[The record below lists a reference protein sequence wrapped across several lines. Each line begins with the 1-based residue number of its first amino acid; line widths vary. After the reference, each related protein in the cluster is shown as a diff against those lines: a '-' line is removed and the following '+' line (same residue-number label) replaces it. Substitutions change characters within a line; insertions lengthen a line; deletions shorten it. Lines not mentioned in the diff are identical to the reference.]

1 MRTWVVAA
9 IATLLSAAFVSLLR
23 VDAFSDSTVTLISN
37 GGQLLAAMLGSAGC
51 AVASV
56 RSRGPRRRAW
66 QCLAAGTGS
75 WAAGQ
80 AVWSFYEVGLG
91 REVPF
96 PSLADVGF
104 LAFPLV
110 AAAGLLIWSGA
121 QGSQAT
127 ARGRDLMDG
136 AIIAVS
142 LLVLSW
148 VTVMEPIVETS
159 GGASFSLGLS
169 LAYPL
174 ADVVLVTL
182 LLITLLRSESERVT
196 LTLLVLGLG
205 GFALADS
212 LFVYM
217 TTTGTYSSTDLVS
230 SGGWVFGF
238 LFVAASGMTVNRS
251 AEAIEVSDALPRIRA
266 TAFWLALPYLP
277 LVAAGVALCADLLAS
292 ESSVLGDLALG
303 VTLVVMML
311 TRQFLAMI
319 DNQRLLIALAEAGG
333 QLEHQANHDALTG
346 LPNRALFARRLDG
359 ALLETSSTID
369 VLFCDLDNFK
379 EVNDELGHAAGDVL
393 LRTVADRLVECV
405 RVGDTVAR
413 LGGDEFA
420 ILLEDCP
427 DAREVADRI
436 VSSMS
441 TETDILGHRVRTSIS
456 VGIARHEGDTVQ
468 ATHPTHRRAVA
479 GVTPDQGRSPSTAQA
494 GIAATD
500 SVEERR
506 ATADLL
512 LRLADTAM
520 YAAKSAGKGRAA
532 FLEEDPVLNRR
543 LNALPT

>member
-1 MRTWVVAA
+1 MRTWVGAA
-9 IATLLSAAFVSLLR
+9 IATLLSAAFLGLLR

-37 GGQLLAAMLGSAGC
+37 SGQLLAAALGSAGC
-51 AVASV
+51 AVAAV
-56 RSRGPRRRAW
+56 RSKGPRRRAW

-110 AAAGLLIWSGA
+110 AGAGLLIWSGA

-148 VTVMEPIVETS
+148 LTVMEPVVETS
-159 GGASFSLGLS
+159 GGASFSLALS

-174 ADVVLVTL
+174 GDVVLVTL

-196 LTLLVLGLG
+196 LTMLVLGLG

-238 LFVAASGMTVNRS
+238 LFVAASGMTANQS
-251 AEAIEVSDALPRIRA
+251 ADAIEASDARTRIRA
-266 TAFWLALPYLP
+266 TAFWLVLPYVP
-277 LVAAGVALCADLLAS
+277 LVAAGVALCADLLQA
-292 ESSVLGDLALG
+292 ESSVLADLVLSI
-303 VTLVVMML
+303 TLVVMML
-311 TRQFLAMI
+311 ARQFLAMI
-319 DNQRLLIALAEAGG
+319 DNQRLLLALAEAGG

-346 LPNRALFARRLDG
+346 LPNRALFGKRLDR
-359 ALLETSSTID
+359 ALLATSSSID

-393 LRTVADRLVECV
+393 LRTVADRLVACV

-436 VSSMS
+436 VSAMR
-441 TETDILGHRVRTSIS
+441 TETDVLGHRVCTSIS
-456 VGIARHEGDTVQ
+456 VGIARHEGDTAP
-468 ATHPTHRRAVA
+468 ATRPTHRRAA
-479 GVTPDQGRSPSTAQA
+479 IDMTPDADRSPSAVQA
-494 GIAATD
+494 GLAASD
-500 SVEERR
+500 AVEERQ

-532 FLEEDPVLNRR
+532 FLEEDPVLTRR
-543 LNALPT
+543 MSTVPT